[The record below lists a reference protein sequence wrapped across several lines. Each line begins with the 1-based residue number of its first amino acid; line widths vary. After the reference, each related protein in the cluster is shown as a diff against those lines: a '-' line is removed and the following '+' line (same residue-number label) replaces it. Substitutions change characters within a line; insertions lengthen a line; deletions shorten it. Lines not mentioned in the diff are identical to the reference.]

1 MRLFHPGI
9 RAMSMSE
16 RRDRV
21 AIVSHFLHQHLLKL
35 IILSYGL
42 AAVLPEPGLWLKEA
56 NLLGF
61 VGGME
66 QASYTVPKVLLWV
79 LLFCA
84 GVRVRPTRIGQVVR
98 RPGVM
103 LAGLAGNLL
112 VPLAFLALMVPA
124 LGLWHNPGEAAT
136 VLVGLA
142 LVSSMP
148 IAGSST
154 GWAQAADGD
163 MALSLGLVLGST
175 FLSPLTTPLALQTL
189 GTLAPGEAGRQL
201 HDLAGH
207 GTGSFLIA
215 WVMVPSLMGIAVRL
229 ALGEVRVS
237 PIERNLKLVVPPTLL
252 VLCYANASAC
262 LPQALGH
269 PDWDFLG
276 IIAVFVTG
284 LCSLTFTA
292 GAVIGRLVGAD
303 QGQRAAL
310 IFGLGM
316 NNNGTG
322 LVLASIAL
330 GSQPQVMLPII
341 VYNLVQHLIAG
352 AVDSILR
359 RSNSDGSLQT
369 TKGRE
374 SETATLSQKPGQVSS
389 LLVGSLGGQDGTKEP
404 DAICF
409 AQVLPSP

>member
-1 MRLFHPGI
+1 
-9 RAMSMSE
+9 MSMSVSE
-16 RRDRV
+16 RRDPI
-21 AIVSHFLHQHLLKL
+21 AAVSDWLHQHLLKL
-35 IILSYGL
+35 IILSYAV
-42 AAVLPEPGLWLKEA
+42 AAILPAPGLWIKKTNVLDI
-56 NLLGF
+56 LG
-61 VGGME
+61 E
-66 QASYTVPKVLLWV
+66 TSHARLTVPKFLLWV

-84 GVRVRPTRIGQVVR
+84 GVRVRPARIGQVIR

-112 VPLAFLALMVPA
+112 VPLAFLTLMVPV
-124 LGLWHNPGEAAT
+124 LGIWHNPDEAAV

-175 FLSPLTTPLALQTL
+175 FLSPLTTPLALHTL
-189 GTLAPGEAGRQL
+189 GTLAPGAAGRQL
-201 HDLAGH
+201 HDLAGQ
-207 GTGSFLIA
+207 GTGSFLVA
-215 WVMVPSLMGIAVRL
+215 WVLIPSVLGIAGRL
-229 ALGEVRVS
+229 ILGESRLT

-262 LPQALGH
+262 LPQALGQ

-276 IIAVFVTG
+276 IIAVFVAG
-284 LCSLTFTA
+284 LCTLTFTA
-292 GAVIGRLVGAD
+292 GATIGHLVRAD
-303 QGQRAAL
+303 RGQSAAL

-330 GSQPQVMLPII
+330 GSHPQVMLPII

-352 AVDSILR
+352 AVDALLR
-359 RSNSDGSLQT
+359 RSKPDPTNPSGLGAGIDASSDLQVDRSNHDVRRGRAGGHAVRRQDLAPVAPGSLAANSD
-369 TKGRE
+369 
-374 SETATLSQKPGQVSS
+374 
-389 LLVGSLGGQDGTKEP
+389 
-404 DAICF
+404 
-409 AQVLPSP
+409 

>member
-1 MRLFHPGI
+1 MF
-9 RAMSMSE
+9 E
-16 RRDRV
+16 RRDRI
-21 AIVSHFLHQHLLKL
+21 AAVSHFLHQHLLML

-42 AAVLPEPGLWLKEA
+42 AAVLPGPGLWLKEA
-56 NLLGF
+56 NVLDL
-61 VGGME
+61 VGGSN
-66 QASYTVPKVLLWV
+66 QAAFTVPKLLLWV

-84 GVRVRPTRIGQVVR
+84 GVRVRPGRIGQVVR

-103 LAGLAGNLL
+103 LAGLAGNLF

-175 FLSPLTTPLALQTL
+175 FLSPLTTPLALHTL
-189 GTLAPGEAGRQL
+189 GALAPGEAGRQL
-201 HDLAGH
+201 HDLAGQ

-215 WVMVPSLMGIAVRL
+215 WVLVPSLLGIATRL
-229 ALGEVRVS
+229 ILGEARVA
-237 PIERNLKLVVPPTLL
+237 PVERNLKLVVPPTLL
-252 VLCYANASAC
+252 ILCYANASAC
-262 LPQALGH
+262 LPQALGQ

-276 IIAVFVTG
+276 IIAVFVAG
-284 LCSLTFTA
+284 LCTLTFTA
-292 GAVIGRLVGAD
+292 GAVIGRLVRAER
-303 QGQRAAL
+303 GQRAAL

-322 LVLASIAL
+322 LVLASIAF
-330 GSQPQVMLPII
+330 GSKPQVMLPII

-352 AVDSILR
+352 AVNALLQRSNPDPSPQADAKPGVDDSANHRSDHRLDPDKQLR
-359 RSNSDGSLQT
+359 RRVL
-369 TKGRE
+369 
-374 SETATLSQKPGQVSS
+374 ATGDRVRQS
-389 LLVGSLGGQDGTKEP
+389 
-404 DAICF
+404 
-409 AQVLPSP
+409 